1 MQGTRTLRPAPEV
14 LAEIAALLDGVDPC
28 SEMVADAARL
38 DLVASARRL
47 AGRLQA
53 LASTVAAAVGES
65 QAAERQVGVP
75 LASWLAASQRM
86 TRREAHRLIGV
97 GQDSAPFP
105 DLNRAA
111 LAGAVGIEQA
121 SAIATVLTRL
131 PDDFSPAQI
140 AEAEATMLGYASEF
154 DSSGLARLSRRLV
167 EVLDPVGA
175 DERDAR
181 RLERD
186 LKQAK
191 AARHLSFL
199 PDGHGSVLIR
209 GSLPILDAEPLVK
222 LVDAYAQADR
232 RAALDRLDPLA
243 ERVTPAM
250 RRADGLCA
258 LVAAH
263 QQRSLG
269 PSCGGDRP
277 RVVVTLDFD
286 RLRARCVAAG
296 LLGSGESITAG
307 ELRRLAC
314 DAEILPV
321 VLGGASEIL
330 DVGRGQ
336 RLATPAIR
344 LALDLRDG
352 GCVFPGCDKPPNA
365 CHMHHLIPWW
375 QGGSTSLGNL
385 ALLCP
390 HHHGLVEPAR
400 DGPPGGSGRTRRRW
414 EVRLGRDGV
423 PEIIPPDHVDPD
435 AVPRRHQR
443 FRLTRRERQQ

>member
-1 MQGTRTLRPAPEV
+1 MDGTRTLRPAPEV

-28 SEMVADAARL
+28 SEMLADAARL

-53 LASTVAAAVGES
+53 LASTLAASASQS

-97 GQDSAPFP
+97 GHQLAPFP

-111 LAGAVGIEQA
+111 LAGAVGFEQA
-121 SAIATVLTRL
+121 SAIATVLALL
-131 PDDFSPAQI
+131 PDDFSAAQV

-186 LKQAK
+186 LKQAE
-191 AARHLSFL
+191 AARHLTFL

-209 GSLPILDAEPLVK
+209 GSLPTLDAEPLVK

-232 RAALDRLDPLA
+232 RAALDRLDPLV
-243 ERVTPAM
+243 ELVSPAM
-250 RRADGLCA
+250 RRADALCA

-263 QQRSLG
+263 QQRSLA

-286 RLRARCVAAG
+286 RLRARCIAAG

-314 DAEILPV
+314 DAEILPA
-321 VLGGASEIL
+321 VLGGASEVL
-330 DVGRGQ
+330 DAGRSQ
-336 RLATPAIR
+336 RLVTPAIR

-352 GCVFPGCDKPPNA
+352 GCVFPGCDAPPSRCEAHHVVPWLLGGSTALGNLVLLCHIHHPVVEPAVNGIRDQWTVRIAEDGLPEFTPPIRLDAARRPVRHTRHSHPRGGTGQPRPPNA
-365 CHMHHLIPWW
+365 
-375 QGGSTSLGNL
+375 
-385 ALLCP
+385 A
-390 HHHGLVEPAR
+390 
-400 DGPPGGSGRTRRRW
+400 
-414 EVRLGRDGV
+414 
-423 PEIIPPDHVDPD
+423 
-435 AVPRRHQR
+435 
-443 FRLTRRERQQ
+443 